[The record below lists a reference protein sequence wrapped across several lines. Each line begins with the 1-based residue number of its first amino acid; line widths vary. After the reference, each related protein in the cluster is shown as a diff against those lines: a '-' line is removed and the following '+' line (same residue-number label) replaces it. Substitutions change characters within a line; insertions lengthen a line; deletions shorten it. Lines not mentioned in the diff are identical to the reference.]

1 MEALLTLP
9 RSWSSLVSSMRN
21 LTSKSR
27 RSLQTIS
34 KSTATMIYLRYVSM
48 PPQHPSYIVLTCAL
62 PKMPRVRQ
70 LPISTY
76 FDPNPL
82 PGYGS
87 DAQPKVE
94 TLVEDIMPTQ
104 PTDDESIVKF
114 WYPSQA
120 GLGPIS
126 HASGPLLLRISKM
139 TKTQIKVQGAR
150 GLRISAQHM
159 DHIDEAMDILDS
171 LEECLVWS

>member
-1 MEALLTLP
+1 MVVTGQFDEEFDLQITSLLAGYIEEHRDDDLLEVYADDP
-9 RSWSSLVSSMRN
+9 Q
-21 LTSKSR
+21 R
-27 RSLQTIS
+27 R
-34 KSTATMIYLRYVSM
+34 
-48 PPQHPSYIVLTCAL
+48 SYIVLNSAQL
-62 PKMPRVRQ
+62 KIPRLRQ

-82 PGYGS
+82 PGHGS

-104 PTDDESIVKF
+104 PTDDGSVVKF

-120 GLGPIS
+120 GLSPVS
-126 HASGPLLLRISKM
+126 HAWGPLLLRISKM

-150 GLRISAQHM
+150 GLRVSAQHM
-159 DHIDEAMDILDS
+159 DDIDEAMDILDS

>member
-1 MEALLTLP
+1 ML
-9 RSWSSLVSSMRN
+9 
-21 LTSKSR
+21 
-27 RSLQTIS
+27 
-34 KSTATMIYLRYVSM
+34 
-48 PPQHPSYIVLTCAL
+48 PQHLSYIVLTSAL
-62 PKMPRVRQ
+62 LKMPRVRQ
-70 LPISTY
+70 LPVSTY

-87 DAQPKVE
+87 AQPKVE

-104 PTDDESIVKF
+104 PSDDGTIVKF

-126 HASGPLLLRISKM
+126 NASSPLLLRISKR
-139 TKTQIKVQGAR
+139 TQTQIKVQGAR